1 MKYPAP
7 FHHREPTISLMRIY
21 WTNKINIRE
30 LEKCANNQVNTRGRE
45 RERER
50 ERRMNKAVDWHFRHK
65 RRRARRRVRDW
76 IGLRRERI
84 CGVEIQGHM
93 LVGLTAL

>member
-1 MKYPAP
+1 MCKQSSKY
-7 FHHREPTISLMRIY
+7 E
-21 WTNKINIRE
+21 
-30 LEKCANNQVNTRGRE
+30 GD
-45 RERER
+45 RER

-76 IGLRRERI
+76 IGLRRERT

>member
-1 MKYPAP
+1 MCKQSSKY
-7 FHHREPTISLMRIY
+7 
-21 WTNKINIRE
+21 K
-30 LEKCANNQVNTRGRE
+30 GD
-45 RERER
+45 RER

>member
-1 MKYPAP
+1 MCKQSSKY
-7 FHHREPTISLMRIY
+7 
-21 WTNKINIRE
+21 K
-30 LEKCANNQVNTRGRE
+30 GDRE

-65 RRRARRRVRDW
+65 RRRARRRARRRVRDW

>member
-1 MKYPAP
+1 MCKQSSKY
-7 FHHREPTISLMRIY
+7 
-21 WTNKINIRE
+21 K
-30 LEKCANNQVNTRGRE
+30 GD

>member
-1 MKYPAP
+1 MCKQSSKY
-7 FHHREPTISLMRIY
+7 E
-21 WTNKINIRE
+21 
-30 LEKCANNQVNTRGRE
+30 GDRE

-65 RRRARRRVRDW
+65 RRRARRRARRRVRDW

>member
-1 MKYPAP
+1 MCKQSSKY
-7 FHHREPTISLMRIY
+7 
-21 WTNKINIRE
+21 K
-30 LEKCANNQVNTRGRE
+30 GDRE
-45 RERER
+45 REG

>member
-1 MKYPAP
+1 MCKQSSKY
-7 FHHREPTISLMRIY
+7 
-21 WTNKINIRE
+21 KG
-30 LEKCANNQVNTRGRE
+30 GRE

>member
-1 MKYPAP
+1 MCKQSSKY
-7 FHHREPTISLMRIY
+7 
-21 WTNKINIRE
+21 K
-30 LEKCANNQVNTRGRE
+30 GG